1 MTRRDL
7 LKLGGLAAAGLI
19 LLPPLRA
26 AQATAQMRHVI
37 VDPRFAATSAFAA
50 AAMDAKAQ
58 ILHSHGDL
66 ATLWY
71 GALRE
76 ASSGSLMGLTGY
88 ADMVVALGIAA
99 EMRGSL
105 RFCMTHQTG
114 DARAG
119 HSVSIGPA
127 AQADVLKATGEQW
140 PHALWTMM
148 SNRGD
153 APIDS
158 PLRELDREKRK
169 GVLWSWAIA

>member
-1 MTRRDL
+1 M
-7 LKLGGLAAAGLI
+7 
-19 LLPPLRA
+19 
-26 AQATAQMRHVI
+26 I

-50 AAMDAKAQ
+50 AAIGAKAQ

-76 ASSGSLMGLTGY
+76 TWSGSLMGLTGY
-88 ADMVVALGIAA
+88 ADMVVARGIAA
-99 EMRGSL
+99 EMRGTL
-105 RFCMTHQTG
+105 RLCMSHQTV
-114 DARAG
+114 DERAA
-119 HSVSIGPA
+119 HRVSIGPA
-127 AQADVLKATGEQW
+127 AQADVLEAAGKQW

-148 SNRGD
+148 SNRAD

-158 PLRELDREKRK
+158 RLPERDREKRK